1 VRVLVMIAWLHT
13 HALMAV
19 ALAFVAG
26 ANVGILMMSVFLSGR
41 EAPVVT
47 PDVVR
52 LNGVRLDLTHAASV
66 TAARIRQ
73 RELDNRRLNYAGG
86 RGHWPDG
93 SLDVMEQDR
102 V

>member
-19 ALAFVAG
+19 ALAFVG
-26 ANVGILMMSVFLSGR
+26 GVNVGILMMSVFVSGR

-66 TAARIRQ
+66 TAARIRR
-73 RELDNRRLNYAGG
+73 REMENRRLNYAGG
-86 RGHWPDG
+86 RMPDEFDWLEEG
-93 SLDVMEQDR
+93 R